1 MIEITHEEFEKD
13 YDNYLIKIDNGEQF
27 LIRLPSGR
35 AVAAVPQS
43 DVGSSEYVH
52 PWYNYADGPVE
63 KLQEDFE
70 GDIS

>member
-13 YDNYLIKIDNGEQF
+13 YDNYLTKIEEGEQF

-43 DVGSSEYVH
+43 DVGGSEYIH
-52 PWYNYADGPVE
+52 PWYDYNESVE
-63 KLQEDFE
+63 ELQEDA
-70 GDIS
+70 